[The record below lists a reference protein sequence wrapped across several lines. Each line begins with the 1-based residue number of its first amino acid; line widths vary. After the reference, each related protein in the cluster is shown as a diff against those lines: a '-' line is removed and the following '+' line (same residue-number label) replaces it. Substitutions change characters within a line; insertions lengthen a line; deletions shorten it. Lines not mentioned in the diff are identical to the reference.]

1 MLITATIH
9 CPNCSEELRPGMIRC
24 RRCGTVCKDSAAV
37 RTVTDSDPFATY
49 DVSDVA
55 MGSRPSTATSLIA
68 KLTGT
73 TPLRDRQA
81 HGLVPKTQQQQA
93 TPLQPQPVGSSQ
105 FEITMN
111 CECGHPFAV
120 VRHPNGRRTECPQ
133 CGRVDGT
140 EPRGPRR
147 STSLK
152 SQQSGKADQGSKP
165 IAKPVPNMLVD
176 QVESAAPELRTPVT
190 LRRTLGGFKLSGLK
204 RTLER
209 GLGGRGEW
217 LDDFR
222 TAIETLG
229 QSHDERVGEILI
241 PLLSH
246 TNSQTHQLVAAA
258 LGDLR
263 QPMAVVPLLKA
274 LDHEIT
280 GVRNA
285 ALRSLGKIGDARVVA
300 SLFVRSVRFP
310 DQRLACEQVIV
321 DIGPLAVRHLQPALE
336 QADNELVIRSLAL
349 LGRIGGAGVP
359 QLVLPLLGHTDAV
372 VRRTAVEVVGQL
384 GEERLASHVGRLLRD
399 KDAAVRQCV
408 ATVLGTLGSQAV
420 VPLLLTAINDS
431 SDAVREQVVFALG
444 ERKDPSAT
452 PALLSLLETDAPA
465 LRSAALEA
473 LGNIGDQRA
482 ADVIMNLTNDVDRG
496 IRAQAVFALRK
507 LPMKQASERLLQF
520 LQDPEVR
527 VRICAAEALGHQ
539 KGMKIVQPLID
550 AARQDDSPQ
559 VREMAIKSLGRFGS
573 PASIRA
579 IEEALHDDFN
589 VQLRAIAVLSELCDA
604 SSIPALL
611 AMLKHGKTMIR
622 NHAAQALGA
631 MKHRDAIRPL
641 EELLADR
648 DSLVRH
654 SAARALIELGDT
666 RGESLIQLC
675 KQPYRRRRTMW
686 EKFST
691 RVESAEILGSS
702 EPQAI
707 SPRVVMSVIGT
718 LAAVSVVGFFVHS
731 FLTSAHASLPRG
743 RVSSL
748 LLAADGMTVAAG
760 RNVSGLIEV
769 WNIDSKKIER
779 RLSIE
784 KGSIDAVGL
793 APTGTKLLAMSSHV
807 ARIFDRDQWQNAA
820 THASGIRESCTTP
833 NRQWTAT
840 CGGDGSVYIWNL
852 NMGEVAR
859 TIRVPSQ
866 GLSALAMSDDGEL
879 IATGYTSGS
888 VKVWKGSPAEV
899 IAEYNS
905 GTRVAALAFNADT
918 TVLAMADAKNGLMLL
933 DPHRSTTPNILKQS
947 RTIVPLYNRL
957 FFLPTDGRL
966 LALESGRGDILTLTD
981 PLLPQIETIDSL
993 GGNAQ
998 LVSLSS
1004 DGKRLAM
1011 ADREETAVWI
1021 MDLEKKQITAT
1032 LDIP

>member
-55 MGSRPSTATSLIA
+55 TGSRPSTATSLIA

-336 QADNELVIRSLAL
+336 QADKEMQVL
-349 LGRIGGAGVP
+349 LE
-359 QLVLPLLGHTDAV
+359 HTPAVAV
-372 VRRTAVEVVGQL
+372 VAHRKQDIQVAVE
-384 GEERLASHVGRLLRD
+384 
-399 KDAAVRQCV
+399 
-408 ATVLGTLGSQAV
+408 
-420 VPLLLTAINDS
+420 
-431 SDAVREQVVFALG
+431 
-444 ERKDPSAT
+444 
-452 PALLSLLETDAPA
+452 
-465 LRSAALEA
+465 
-473 LGNIGDQRA
+473 
-482 ADVIMNLTNDVDRG
+482 
-496 IRAQAVFALRK
+496 
-507 LPMKQASERLLQF
+507 
-520 LQDPEVR
+520 
-527 VRICAAEALGHQ
+527 
-539 KGMKIVQPLID
+539 
-550 AARQDDSPQ
+550 
-559 VREMAIKSLGRFGS
+559 
-573 PASIRA
+573 
-579 IEEALHDDFN
+579 
-589 VQLRAIAVLSELCDA
+589 
-604 SSIPALL
+604 
-611 AMLKHGKTMIR
+611 
-622 NHAAQALGA
+622 
-631 MKHRDAIRPL
+631 
-641 EELLADR
+641 
-648 DSLVRH
+648 
-654 SAARALIELGDT
+654 
-666 RGESLIQLC
+666 
-675 KQPYRRRRTMW
+675 
-686 EKFST
+686 
-691 RVESAEILGSS
+691 
-702 EPQAI
+702 
-707 SPRVVMSVIGT
+707 T
-718 LAAVSVVGFFVHS
+718 LA
-731 FLTSAHASLPRG
+731 
-743 RVSSL
+743 
-748 LLAADGMTVAAG
+748 
-760 RNVSGLIEV
+760 
-769 WNIDSKKIER
+769 
-779 RLSIE
+779 
-784 KGSIDAVGL
+784 
-793 APTGTKLLAMSSHV
+793 
-807 ARIFDRDQWQNAA
+807 
-820 THASGIRESCTTP
+820 
-833 NRQWTAT
+833 
-840 CGGDGSVYIWNL
+840 
-852 NMGEVAR
+852 
-859 TIRVPSQ
+859 
-866 GLSALAMSDDGEL
+866 
-879 IATGYTSGS
+879 
-888 VKVWKGSPAEV
+888 
-899 IAEYNS
+899 
-905 GTRVAALAFNADT
+905 
-918 TVLAMADAKNGLMLL
+918 
-933 DPHRSTTPNILKQS
+933 
-947 RTIVPLYNRL
+947 
-957 FFLPTDGRL
+957 
-966 LALESGRGDILTLTD
+966 
-981 PLLPQIETIDSL
+981 
-993 GGNAQ
+993 
-998 LVSLSS
+998 
-1004 DGKRLAM
+1004 
-1011 ADREETAVWI
+1011 
-1021 MDLEKKQITAT
+1021 
-1032 LDIP
+1032 